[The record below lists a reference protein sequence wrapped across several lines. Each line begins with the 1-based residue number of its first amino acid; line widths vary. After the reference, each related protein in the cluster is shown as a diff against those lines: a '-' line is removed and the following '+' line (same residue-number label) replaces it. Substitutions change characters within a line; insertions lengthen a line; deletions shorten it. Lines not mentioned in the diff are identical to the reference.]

1 MSKVVVTGHS
11 SGIGQAIFDYFS
23 ADPKN
28 QVFGFSRA
36 NGHDIKDWQIRNKII
51 EFSLDADI
59 FVNNAHSRIGHSHND
74 SQLVLLRKMFY
85 LWEGQKDK
93 LIINISSI
101 APANEVQDGY
111 SLIKGGLDNFCRSK
125 TYKWPHIIN
134 LKPNWVMVE
143 SLKEQI
149 GNQPHMNTKELVDIL
164 DFCIRSTISINEITF
179 QKR

>member
-11 SGIGQAIFDYFS
+11 SGIGKAIFDYFS
-23 ADPKN
+23 NDPNN

-36 NGHDIKDWQIRNKII
+36 NGHDIKDWQVRNKIL

-59 FVNNAHSRIGHSHND
+59 FVNNAHSRIGYSHND
-74 SQLVLLRKMFY
+74 SQLILLRKMFH
-85 LWEGQKDK
+85 LWEGQQNK
-93 LIINISSI
+93 LIINVSSI

-111 SLIKGGLDNFCRSK
+111 SLLKSGLDSFCRSK

-143 SLKEQI
+143 NLRNHI
-149 GNQPHMNTKELVDIL
+149 GEQPHMTTDQLVDIL
-164 DFCIRSTISINEITF
+164 DFCLKSPISINEITL